1 MKLSHVAAE
10 IDAATKELKAHND
23 LMDERDLIRA
33 TDRYIE
39 EMREFRKSIRPH
51 ADSVTNN
58 RPDNVGLI
66 VGNFIYH
73 YGARK

>member
-1 MKLSHVAAE
+1 MDLNQIAAE
-10 IDAATKELKAHND
+10 IDVAIAELKAHND
-23 LMDERDLIRA
+23 LMDERDFN
-33 TDRYIE
+33 RYVK

-66 VGNFIYH
+66 VGNFIGN